1 MSLDATVWAW
11 RVELPQIKGGSKKPM
26 KRLVLLSLADRAGE
40 DHCCYPS
47 VSRLSKDTGMDRKTI
62 FKVIA
67 ELIEDGLIE
76 DSGKREGSTK
86 QVIVYR
92 LKGVTGREEVGEIKN
107 KQYQKRD
114 SSKDENNSTKNG
126 TVPKTEQYHFSG
138 QRVPFFR
145 GNSTKNGTQN
155 LSMNLSLES
164 KNKKS
169 WLCLKKL
176 REEIFLSD
184 KSVDFD
190 QLVMESW
197 YHRELRAFE
206 INNASKNL
214 CDDLLIF
221 HFADWLLN
229 AKAKYERRQ
238 KASQPAKSFSGE
250 QNNST
255 GLSQKQIAVFA
266 DKLSKH
272 PEFSSKYA
280 EGNESYEQL
289 AARIAVKL
297 ADPAHQQKWMP
308 YLIQV
313 GFQQSKGVLA

>member
-11 RVELPQIKGGSKKPM
+11 KKKFTQEKGGSSPALKK
-26 KRLVLLSLADRAGE
+26 LVLLSMADRADE
-40 DHCCYPS
+40 QHCCFPS
-47 VSRLSKDTGMDRKTI
+47 STRLADDCQINKKTLFKILDELSSEGLIFDTGERK
-62 FKVIA
+62 
-67 ELIEDGLIE
+67 
-76 DSGKREGSTK
+76 GKTK

-92 LKGVTGREEVGEIKN
+92 LIGVQGRENTVPTLEQLDSESLDTQGEDSQTVPTLE
-107 KQYQKRD
+107 QYQHFQQTVPTFPA
-114 SSKDENNSTKNG
+114 NSTNVG
-126 TVPKTEQYHFSG
+126 T
-138 QRVPFFR
+138 R
-145 GNSTKNGTQN
+145 N
-155 LSMNLSLES
+155 LSSNLSDES
-164 KNKKS
+164 KNKKT
-169 WLCLKKL
+169 WLCFKKL
-176 REEIFLSD
+176 REEILLSD

-206 INNASKNL
+206 LNNAEKNL

-229 AKAKYERRQ
+229 AKVKYERRQ

-250 QNNST
+250 QKSST

-297 ADPAHQQKWMP
+297 ADPAQQQKWMS

-313 GFQQSKGVLA
+313 GFQQGKGAAA

>member
-11 RVELPQIKGGSKKPM
+11 KKKFTQEKGGSSPALKK
-26 KRLVLLSLADRAGE
+26 LVLLSMADRADE
-40 DHCCYPS
+40 QHCCYPS
-47 VSRLSKDTGMDRKTI
+47 STRLAEDCQINKKTLFKILDELSSEGLIFDTGERK
-62 FKVIA
+62 
-67 ELIEDGLIE
+67 G
-76 DSGKREGSTK
+76 RTK

-92 LKGVTGREEVGEIKN
+92 LIGVQGRENTVPTLEQLGSESLDTQGEDSQTVPTLE
-107 KQYQKRD
+107 QYQHFQQTVPTIPP
-114 SSKDENNSTKNG
+114 NSTNVG
-126 TVPKTEQYHFSG
+126 T
-138 QRVPFFR
+138 R
-145 GNSTKNGTQN
+145 N
-155 LSMNLSLES
+155 LSSNLSDES
-164 KNKKS
+164 KNKKT
-169 WLCLKKL
+169 WLCFKKL
-176 REEIFLSD
+176 REEILLSD

-190 QLVMESW
+190 QLVMETW

-206 INNASKNL
+206 LNNASKNL

-229 AKAKYERRQ
+229 AKAKYERRK

-255 GLSQKQIAVFA
+255 GLSKKQIAVFA

-297 ADPAHQQKWMP
+297 ADHAHQQKWMP

-313 GFQQSKGVLA
+313 GFQQGKGAAA

>member
-11 RVELPQIKGGSKKPM
+11 KKKFTQAKGGSSPALKK
-26 KRLVLLSLADRAGE
+26 LVLLSMADRADE
-40 DHCCYPS
+40 QHCCYPS
-47 VSRLSKDTGMDRKTI
+47 SKRLADDCQINKKTLFKILDELCSEGLIFDTGERK
-62 FKVIA
+62 
-67 ELIEDGLIE
+67 G
-76 DSGKREGSTK
+76 RTK

-92 LKGVTGREEVGEIKN
+92 LIGVQGRENTVPTLEQLGSESLDTQGEDFETVPTLE
-107 KQYQKRD
+107 QYQHFQQTVPTFPA
-114 SSKDENNSTKNG
+114 NSTNVG
-126 TVPKTEQYHFSG
+126 T
-138 QRVPFFR
+138 R
-145 GNSTKNGTQN
+145 N
-155 LSMNLSLES
+155 LSSNLSDES
-164 KNKKS
+164 KNKKT
-169 WLCLKKL
+169 WLCFKKL
-176 REEIFLSD
+176 REEILLSD

-206 INNASKNL
+206 LNNASKNL

-238 KASQPAKSFSGE
+238 KASQPTKSFSGE

-272 PEFSSKYA
+272 PEFASKYA

-297 ADPAHQQKWMP
+297 ADPEQQQKFMP

-313 GFQQSKGVLA
+313 GFTGKGAA

>member
-11 RVELPQIKGGSKKPM
+11 KKKFTQEKGGSSPALKK
-26 KRLVLLSLADRAGE
+26 LVLLSMADRADE
-40 DHCCYPS
+40 QHCCFPS
-47 VSRLSKDTGMDRKTI
+47 STRLADDCQINKKTLFKILDELSSEGLIFDTGERK
-62 FKVIA
+62 
-67 ELIEDGLIE
+67 
-76 DSGKREGSTK
+76 GKTK

-92 LKGVTGREEVGEIKN
+92 LIGVQGRENTVPTLELLDSESLDAQGEDSQTVPTME
-107 KQYQKRD
+107 QYQHFQQTVPTIPP
-114 SSKDENNSTKNG
+114 NSTNVG
-126 TVPKTEQYHFSG
+126 T
-138 QRVPFFR
+138 R
-145 GNSTKNGTQN
+145 N
-155 LSMNLSLES
+155 LSSNLSEES
-164 KNKKS
+164 KNKNT
-169 WLCLKKL
+169 WLCFKKL
-176 REEIFLSD
+176 REEILLSD
-184 KSVDFD
+184 RSVNFD

-206 INNASKNL
+206 LNNASKNL

-229 AKAKYERRQ
+229 AKAKYERRK
-238 KASQPAKSFSGE
+238 KASQLAKSFSGE

-297 ADPAHQQKWMP
+297 TDPAQQQKLMP

-313 GFQQSKGVLA
+313 GFQSKGKGEAA

>member
-11 RVELPQIKGGSKKPM
+11 KKKFTQAKGGSSPALKK
-26 KRLVLLSLADRAGE
+26 LVLLSMADRADE
-40 DHCCYPS
+40 QHCCFPS
-47 VSRLSKDTGMDRKTI
+47 STRLADDCQINKKTLFKILDELSSEGLIFDTGERK
-62 FKVIA
+62 
-67 ELIEDGLIE
+67 
-76 DSGKREGSTK
+76 GKTK

-92 LKGVTGREEVGEIKN
+92 LIGVQGRENTVPTLEQLDSESLDTQGEDSQTVPTLE
-107 KQYQKRD
+107 QYQHFQQ
-114 SSKDENNSTKNG
+114 
-126 TVPKTEQYHFSG
+126 TVPTFPPK
-138 QRVPFFR
+138 
-145 GNSTKNGTQN
+145 STNVGTRN
-155 LSMNLSLES
+155 LSSNLSDES
-164 KNKKS
+164 KNKKT
-169 WLCLKKL
+169 WLCFKKL
-176 REEIFLSD
+176 REEILLSD

-206 INNASKNL
+206 LNNSSKNL

-255 GLSQKQIAVFA
+255 VLSQKQIAVFA

-297 ADPAHQQKWMP
+297 ADPEQQQKFMP
-308 YLIQV
+308 YLIRV
-313 GFQQSKGVLA
+313 GFQQGKGAAA

>member
-11 RVELPQIKGGSKKPM
+11 KKKFTQAKGGSSPALKK
-26 KRLVLLSLADRAGE
+26 LVLLSMADRADE
-40 DHCCYPS
+40 QHCCYPS
-47 VSRLSKDTGMDRKTI
+47 STRLADDCQINKKTLFKILDELCSEGLIFDTGERK
-62 FKVIA
+62 
-67 ELIEDGLIE
+67 G
-76 DSGKREGSTK
+76 RTK

-92 LKGVTGREEVGEIKN
+92 LIGVQGRENTVPTLEQLDVESLDTQGEDSQTVPTLE
-107 KQYQKRD
+107 QYQHFQQTVPTFPA
-114 SSKDENNSTKNG
+114 NSTNVG
-126 TVPKTEQYHFSG
+126 T
-138 QRVPFFR
+138 R
-145 GNSTKNGTQN
+145 N
-155 LSMNLSLES
+155 LSSNLSDES
-164 KNKKS
+164 KNKKT
-169 WLCLKKL
+169 WLCFKKL
-176 REEIFLSD
+176 REEILLSD

-206 INNASKNL
+206 LNNASKNL

-289 AARIAVKL
+289 AARIALKL
-297 ADPAHQQKWMP
+297 TDPEQQQKWMT
-308 YLIQV
+308 YLVQV
-313 GFQQSKGVLA
+313 GFQQGKGAAA

>member
-11 RVELPQIKGGSKKPM
+11 KKKFTQAKGGSSPALKK
-26 KRLVLLSLADRAGE
+26 LVLLSMADRADE
-40 DHCCYPS
+40 QHCCYPS
-47 VSRLSKDTGMDRKTI
+47 STRLADDCQINKKTLFKILDELCSEGLIFDTGERK
-62 FKVIA
+62 
-67 ELIEDGLIE
+67 G
-76 DSGKREGSTK
+76 RTK

-92 LKGVTGREEVGEIKN
+92 LIGVQGRENTVPTLEQLGSESLDTQGEDSQTVPTLE
-107 KQYQKRD
+107 QYQ
-114 SSKDENNSTKNG
+114 NFQQTVPTFPANSTNVG
-126 TVPKTEQYHFSG
+126 T
-138 QRVPFFR
+138 R
-145 GNSTKNGTQN
+145 N
-155 LSMNLSLES
+155 LSSNLSDES
-164 KNKKS
+164 KNKKT
-169 WLCLKKL
+169 WLCFKKL
-176 REEIFLSD
+176 REEILLSD
-184 KSVDFD
+184 KSVDFN

-206 INNASKNL
+206 LNNASKNL

-238 KASQPAKSFSGE
+238 KASQPTKSFSGE

-297 ADPAHQQKWMP
+297 ADPVQAKQWEP
-308 YLIQV
+308 YLKQV
-313 GFQQSKGVLA
+313 GFKGSLQGAA

>member
-11 RVELPQIKGGSKKPM
+11 KKKFTPEKGGSSPALKK
-26 KRLVLLSLADRAGE
+26 LVLLSMADRADE
-40 DHCCYPS
+40 QHCCYPS
-47 VSRLSKDTGMDRKTI
+47 STRLSDDCQINKKTLFKILDELISEGLIFDTGERK
-62 FKVIA
+62 
-67 ELIEDGLIE
+67 
-76 DSGKREGSTK
+76 GKTK

-92 LKGVTGREEVGEIKN
+92 LIGVQGRENTVPTLEQLDGESLDTQGEDSQTVPTLE
-107 KQYQKRD
+107 QYQHFQQTVPTFPV
-114 SSKDENNSTKNG
+114 NSTNVG
-126 TVPKTEQYHFSG
+126 T
-138 QRVPFFR
+138 R
-145 GNSTKNGTQN
+145 N
-155 LSMNLSLES
+155 LSSNLSDES
-164 KNKKS
+164 KNKNT
-169 WLCLKKL
+169 WLCFKKL
-176 REEIFLSD
+176 REEILLSD

-190 QLVMESW
+190 QLVMQSW

-206 INNASKNL
+206 IKNAEKNI

-229 AKAKYERRQ
+229 AKVKYERRQ
-238 KASQPAKSFSGE
+238 KSSQPAKSFSGE
-250 QNNST
+250 QNNLT

-266 DKLSKH
+266 HKLSQH

-297 ADPAHQQKWMP
+297 ADPAHQQKLMP

-313 GFQQSKGVLA
+313 GFQQGKGEAA

>member
-11 RVELPQIKGGSKKPM
+11 KKKFTQAKGGSSPALKK
-26 KRLVLLSLADRAGE
+26 LVLLSMADRADE
-40 DHCCYPS
+40 QHCCYPS
-47 VSRLSKDTGMDRKTI
+47 STRLADDCQINKKTLFKILDELCSEGLIFDTGERK
-62 FKVIA
+62 
-67 ELIEDGLIE
+67 G
-76 DSGKREGSTK
+76 RTK

-92 LKGVTGREEVGEIKN
+92 LIGVQGREDTVPTLEQLGSESLDTQGE
-107 KQYQKRD
+107 D
-114 SSKDENNSTKNG
+114 SETAPTTEQFQHFQQTVPTFPLNSTNVG
-126 TVPKTEQYHFSG
+126 T
-138 QRVPFFR
+138 R
-145 GNSTKNGTQN
+145 N
-155 LSMNLSLES
+155 LSSNLSDES
-164 KNKKS
+164 KNKKT
-169 WLCLKKL
+169 WLCFKKL
-176 REEIFLSD
+176 REEILLSD

-206 INNASKNL
+206 LNNASKNL

-255 GLSQKQIAVFA
+255 SLSQKQIAVFA

-297 ADPAHQQKWMP
+297 ADLEQQKKWMT

-313 GFQQSKGVLA
+313 GFQQGKGAAA

>member
-1 MSLDATVWAW
+1 MSLDATIWAW
-11 RVELPQIKGGSKKPM
+11 KKKFTQEKGGSSPALKK
-26 KRLVLLSLADRAGE
+26 LVLLSMADRADE
-40 DHCCYPS
+40 QHCCFPS
-47 VSRLSKDTGMDRKTI
+47 STRLADDCQINKKTLFKILDELTSEGLIYDTGERK
-62 FKVIA
+62 
-67 ELIEDGLIE
+67 
-76 DSGKREGSTK
+76 GKTK

-92 LKGVTGREEVGEIKN
+92 LIGVQGRENTVPTLEQLDSESLDTQGEDSQTVPTME
-107 KQYQKRD
+107 QYQHFQQTVPTFPV
-114 SSKDENNSTKNG
+114 NSTNVG
-126 TVPKTEQYHFSG
+126 T
-138 QRVPFFR
+138 R
-145 GNSTKNGTQN
+145 N
-155 LSMNLSLES
+155 LSSNLSDES
-164 KNKKS
+164 KNKKT
-169 WLCLKKL
+169 WLCFKKL
-176 REEIFLSD
+176 REEILLSD

-206 INNASKNL
+206 LNNAAKNL

-229 AKAKYERRQ
+229 AKAKYERR
-238 KASQPAKSFSGE
+238 KKSSQPAKSFSGE

-297 ADPAHQQKWMP
+297 AEPTQQQKWMT

-313 GFQQSKGVLA
+313 GFQQGKGAAA

>member
-11 RVELPQIKGGSKKPM
+11 KKKFTQAKGGSSPALKK
-26 KRLVLLSLADRAGE
+26 LVLLSMADRADE
-40 DHCCYPS
+40 QHCCYPS
-47 VSRLSKDTGMDRKTI
+47 STRLADDCQINKKTLFKILDELCSEGLIFDTGERK
-62 FKVIA
+62 
-67 ELIEDGLIE
+67 G
-76 DSGKREGSTK
+76 RTK

-92 LKGVTGREEVGEIKN
+92 LIGVQGRENTVPTLEQLGSESLDTQGEDSQTVPTLE
-107 KQYQKRD
+107 QYQHFQQTVPTFPL
-114 SSKDENNSTKNG
+114 NSTNVG
-126 TVPKTEQYHFSG
+126 T
-138 QRVPFFR
+138 R
-145 GNSTKNGTQN
+145 N
-155 LSMNLSLES
+155 LSSNLSDES
-164 KNKKS
+164 KNKKT
-169 WLCLKKL
+169 WLCFKKL
-176 REEIFLSD
+176 REEILLSD

-197 YHRELRAFE
+197 YLRELRAFE
-206 INNASKNL
+206 LNNASKNL

-289 AARIAVKL
+289 AARVAVKL
-297 ADPAHQQKWMP
+297 ADPEQQQKLMP

-313 GFQQSKGVLA
+313 GFTGKGAA

>member
-11 RVELPQIKGGSKKPM
+11 KKKFTQAKGGSSPALKK
-26 KRLVLLSLADRAGE
+26 LVLLSMADRADE
-40 DHCCYPS
+40 QHCCYPS
-47 VSRLSKDTGMDRKTI
+47 STRLADDCQINKKTLFKILDELSSEGVIFDTGERK
-62 FKVIA
+62 
-67 ELIEDGLIE
+67 G
-76 DSGKREGSTK
+76 RTK

-92 LKGVTGREEVGEIKN
+92 LIGVQGRENTVPTLEQLGSESIDTQGEDSQTVPTLE
-107 KQYQKRD
+107 QYQYFQQTVPTFPA
-114 SSKDENNSTKNG
+114 NSTNVG
-126 TVPKTEQYHFSG
+126 T
-138 QRVPFFR
+138 R
-145 GNSTKNGTQN
+145 N
-155 LSMNLSLES
+155 LSSNLSEES
-164 KNKKS
+164 KNKKT
-169 WLCLKKL
+169 WLCFKKL
-176 REEIFLSD
+176 REEILLSD

-206 INNASKNL
+206 LNNASKNL

-238 KASQPAKSFSGE
+238 NASQPAKSFSGE
-250 QNNST
+250 QNKST

-297 ADPAHQQKWMP
+297 ADPEQQKKWMT

-313 GFQQSKGVLA
+313 GFQQGKGAAA

>member
-11 RVELPQIKGGSKKPM
+11 KKKFTQAKGGSSPALKK
-26 KRLVLLSLADRAGE
+26 LVLLSMADRADE
-40 DHCCYPS
+40 QHCCYPS
-47 VSRLSKDTGMDRKTI
+47 STRLADDCQINKKTLFKILDELCSEGLIFDTGERK
-62 FKVIA
+62 
-67 ELIEDGLIE
+67 G
-76 DSGKREGSTK
+76 RTK

-92 LKGVTGREEVGEIKN
+92 LIGVQGRENTVPTLEQLDAESLDTQGEDSQTVPTLE
-107 KQYQKRD
+107 QYQHFQQTVPTIPV
-114 SSKDENNSTKNG
+114 NSTNVG
-126 TVPKTEQYHFSG
+126 T
-138 QRVPFFR
+138 R
-145 GNSTKNGTQN
+145 N
-155 LSMNLSLES
+155 LSSNLSDES
-164 KNKKS
+164 KNKKT
-169 WLCLKKL
+169 WLCFKKL
-176 REEIFLSD
+176 REEILLSD

-206 INNASKNL
+206 LNNTSKNL

-229 AKAKYERRQ
+229 AKAKYERRK

-255 GLSQKQIAVFA
+255 GLSQKQISVFA
-266 DKLSKH
+266 NKLSKH

-297 ADPAHQQKWMP
+297 ADPAQQQKWMP

-313 GFQQSKGVLA
+313 GFQQGKGAAA

>member
-11 RVELPQIKGGSKKPM
+11 KVELPQIKGGSKKPM

-92 LKGVTGREEVGEIKN
+92 LIGVKGREETGDIKS
-107 KQYQKRD
+107 KQYQKRN
-114 SSKDENNSTKNG
+114 SSRESDNSTKNG
-126 TVPKTEQYHFSG
+126 TVPKKEQYQFSE

-155 LSMNLSLES
+155 LSMNLSIES
-164 KNKKS
+164 KNKKT
-169 WLCLKKL
+169 WLCFKKL
-176 REEIFLSD
+176 REEILLSD

-206 INNASKNL
+206 LNNASKNL

-289 AARIAVKL
+289 AARIAVKI
-297 ADPAHQQKWMP
+297 ADPAQQQKWMP

-313 GFQQSKGVLA
+313 GFQQGKGAAA

>member
-11 RVELPQIKGGSKKPM
+11 KKKFTQEKGGSSPALKK
-26 KRLVLLSLADRAGE
+26 LVLLSMADRADE
-40 DHCCYPS
+40 QHCCYPS
-47 VSRLSKDTGMDRKTI
+47 STRLADDCQINKKTLFKILDELCSEGLIFDTGERK
-62 FKVIA
+62 
-67 ELIEDGLIE
+67 G
-76 DSGKREGSTK
+76 RTK

-92 LKGVTGREEVGEIKN
+92 LIGVQGRENTVPTLEQLGSESLDTQGGDCETVPTLE
-107 KQYQKRD
+107 QYQYFQQTVPTFPV
-114 SSKDENNSTKNG
+114 NSTNVG
-126 TVPKTEQYHFSG
+126 T
-138 QRVPFFR
+138 R
-145 GNSTKNGTQN
+145 N
-155 LSMNLSLES
+155 LSSNLSDES
-164 KNKKS
+164 KNKKT
-169 WLCLKKL
+169 WLCFKKL
-176 REEIFLSD
+176 REEILLSD

-206 INNASKNL
+206 LNNASKNL

-229 AKAKYERRQ
+229 AKAKYERRK

-297 ADPAHQQKWMP
+297 ADPEQQKKWMT

-313 GFQQSKGVLA
+313 GFQQGKGAAA

>member
-1 MSLDATVWAW
+1 
-11 RVELPQIKGGSKKPM
+11 
-26 KRLVLLSLADRAGE
+26 
-40 DHCCYPS
+40 
-47 VSRLSKDTGMDRKTI
+47 
-62 FKVIA
+62 
-67 ELIEDGLIE
+67 
-76 DSGKREGSTK
+76 
-86 QVIVYR
+86 
-92 LKGVTGREEVGEIKN
+92 
-107 KQYQKRD
+107 
-114 SSKDENNSTKNG
+114 
-126 TVPKTEQYHFSG
+126 
-138 QRVPFFR
+138 
-145 GNSTKNGTQN
+145 
-155 LSMNLSLES
+155 
-164 KNKKS
+164 
-169 WLCLKKL
+169 
-176 REEIFLSD
+176 
-184 KSVDFD
+184 
-190 QLVMESW
+190 MESW

-206 INNASKNL
+206 LNNASKNL

>member
-206 INNASKNL
+206 LNNASKNL

-297 ADPAHQQKWMP
+297 ADHAHQQKWMP

-313 GFQQSKGVLA
+313 GFQQGKGAAA

>member
-92 LKGVTGREEVGEIKN
+92 LLGVKGREETGEIKS
-107 KQYQKRD
+107 KQYQKRN
-114 SSKDENNSTKNG
+114 SSKDQTNSTKNG
-126 TVPKTEQYHFSG
+126 TVPKTEQYQFSG

-155 LSMNLSLES
+155 LSMNLSIES
-164 KNKKS
+164 KNKKT
-169 WLCLKKL
+169 WLCFKKL
-176 REEIFLSD
+176 REEILLSD

-206 INNASKNL
+206 LKNASKNL

-229 AKAKYERRQ
+229 AKTKYERRQ

-272 PEFSSKYA
+272 PQFSSKYA

-297 ADPAHQQKWMP
+297 SVPAYQQKWMP

-313 GFQQSKGVLA
+313 GFQKGKGAAA

>member
-11 RVELPQIKGGSKKPM
+11 KKKFTQAKGGSSPALKK
-26 KRLVLLSLADRAGE
+26 LVLLSMADRADE
-40 DHCCYPS
+40 QHCCYPS
-47 VSRLSKDTGMDRKTI
+47 STRLADDCQINKKTLFKILDELSSEGVIFDTGERK
-62 FKVIA
+62 
-67 ELIEDGLIE
+67 G
-76 DSGKREGSTK
+76 RTK

-92 LKGVTGREEVGEIKN
+92 LIGVQGRENTVPTLEQLGSESLDTQGE
-107 KQYQKRD
+107 D
-114 SSKDENNSTKNG
+114 SETVPTVEQFQHFQQTVPTIPPNSTNVG
-126 TVPKTEQYHFSG
+126 T
-138 QRVPFFR
+138 R
-145 GNSTKNGTQN
+145 N
-155 LSMNLSLES
+155 LSSNLSDES
-164 KNKKS
+164 KNKKT
-169 WLCLKKL
+169 WLCFIKL
-176 REEIFLSD
+176 REEILLSD

-206 INNASKNL
+206 LNNASKNL

-297 ADPAHQQKWMP
+297 ADPAQQQKWMP

-313 GFQQSKGVLA
+313 GFTGKGAAA

>member
-11 RVELPQIKGGSKKPM
+11 KKKFTQEKGGSSPALKK
-26 KRLVLLSLADRAGE
+26 LVLLSMADRADE
-40 DHCCYPS
+40 QHCCYPS
-47 VSRLSKDTGMDRKTI
+47 STRLAEDCQINKKTLFKILDELSSEGLIFDTGERK
-62 FKVIA
+62 
-67 ELIEDGLIE
+67 G
-76 DSGKREGSTK
+76 RTK

-92 LKGVTGREEVGEIKN
+92 LIGVQGRENTVPTLEQLGSESLDTQGEDSQTVPTLE
-107 KQYQKRD
+107 QYQHFQQTVPTIPP
-114 SSKDENNSTKNG
+114 NSTNVG
-126 TVPKTEQYHFSG
+126 T
-138 QRVPFFR
+138 R
-145 GNSTKNGTQN
+145 N
-155 LSMNLSLES
+155 LSSNLSDES
-164 KNKKS
+164 KNKKT
-169 WLCLKKL
+169 WLCFKKL
-176 REEIFLSD
+176 REEILLSD

-190 QLVMESW
+190 QLVMETW

-206 INNASKNL
+206 LNNASKNL

-313 GFQQSKGVLA
+313 GFQQGKGAAA

>member
-11 RVELPQIKGGSKKPM
+11 KKKFTQAKGGSSPALKK
-26 KRLVLLSLADRAGE
+26 LVLLSMADRADE
-40 DHCCYPS
+40 QHCCYPS
-47 VSRLSKDTGMDRKTI
+47 STRLADDCQINKKTLFKILDELSSEGVIFDTGERK
-62 FKVIA
+62 
-67 ELIEDGLIE
+67 G
-76 DSGKREGSTK
+76 RTK

-92 LKGVTGREEVGEIKN
+92 LIGVQGREDTVPTLEQLGSESLDTQGEDSQTVPTLE
-107 KQYQKRD
+107 QYQHFQQ
-114 SSKDENNSTKNG
+114 
-126 TVPKTEQYHFSG
+126 TVPTFPPK
-138 QRVPFFR
+138 
-145 GNSTKNGTQN
+145 STNVGTRN
-155 LSMNLSLES
+155 LSSNLSDES
-164 KNKKS
+164 KKKKT
-169 WLCLKKL
+169 WLCFKKL
-176 REEIFLSD
+176 REEILLSD

-206 INNASKNL
+206 LNNSSKNL

-250 QNNST
+250 QQSSN

-297 ADPAHQQKWMP
+297 ADPEQQQKLMP